1 MPEIDISAE
10 TLAVIK
16 AAKQSREDARMAREN
31 RKVQQAEAV
40 TADAEAMQKTTAS
53 EELAHKALAALEAEL
68 APEPDN
74 PPSPTPPPPAPTP
87 EPTPLRRKTFPPKA
101 RAAKVVPSAANPT
114 PTPGGRVSVPTLLAR
129 VPRVFSLSIA
139 EGLAQAPQGLSRP
152 ASEAA

>member
-74 PPSPTPPPPAPTP
+74 PPTPTPPPPAPTP
-87 EPTPLRRKTFPPKA
+87 EPTPPPPA
-101 RAAKVVPSAANPT
+101 GPVVT
-114 PTPGGRVSVPTLLAR
+114 PENLSPEGQGG
-129 VPRVFSLSIA
+129 
-139 EGLAQAPQGLSRP
+139 EGGPFGR
-152 ASEAA
+152 